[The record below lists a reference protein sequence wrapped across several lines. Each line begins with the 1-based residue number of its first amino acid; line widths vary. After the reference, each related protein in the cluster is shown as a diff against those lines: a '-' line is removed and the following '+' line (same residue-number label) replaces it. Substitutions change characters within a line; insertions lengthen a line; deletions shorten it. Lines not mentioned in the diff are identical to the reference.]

1 MLYINKY
8 VGLFNPNNAHPMIEL
23 KRTYHPIGQGAFYTE
38 VFTNSDNTRFV
49 MVYDCGSETAIA
61 DMERSMDDQIDD
73 FKQSIGPNPNI
84 DLLFISHFHADHI
97 NGLDKLLDGVT
108 VRKTII
114 PMLTSEVLLL
124 TRVRNYLR
132 FRDGANAADAIIREL
147 YYDEEHSGRFGEVVV
162 VSPKHEGEDVE
173 EDNRNWIRNGRV
185 LYLGEKLQ
193 YDPFWEY
200 IPFNSITQN
209 DQRAID
215 FVNDLLKIPEAIQ
228 NEQLNVSGLIR
239 GFRKK
244 VKEAYRKAMH
254 KANDNLYSLVVESR
268 PAENVTPTSDA
279 RKSHALYFGDFDS
292 KNNDALWNR
301 FSTLFD
307 YDTIGTIQVP
317 HHGSKENWREEMKE
331 GDAREYVVSS
341 GATNTYHHPDYWVV
355 RSIANEGHV
364 VHVVHE
370 KTASMFE
377 ESFRIL

>member
-1 MLYINKY
+1 MHI
-8 VGLFNPNNAHPMIEL
+8 I
-23 KRTYHPIGQGAFYTE
+23 R
-38 VFTNSDNTRFV
+38 R
-49 MVYDCGSETAIA
+49 
-61 DMERSMDDQIDD
+61 
-73 FKQSIGPNPNI
+73 
-84 DLLFISHFHADHI
+84 LLSHF
-97 NGLDKLLDGVT
+97 LQ
-108 VRKTII
+108 
-114 PMLTSEVLLL
+114 P
-124 TRVRNYLR
+124 
-132 FRDGANAADAIIREL
+132 
-147 YYDEEHSGRFGEVVV
+147 
-162 VSPKHEGEDVE
+162 
-173 EDNRNWIRNGRV
+173 
-185 LYLGEKLQ
+185 LGEKLQ
-193 YDPFWEY
+193 YDTFWEY

-215 FVNDLLKIPEAIQ
+215 FVNGLLQIPEAIQ

-301 FSTLFD
+301 FSTFFD

-317 HHGSKENWREEMKE
+317 HHGSKENWRDEMKE

-355 RSIANEGHV
+355 RSIANEGHF